1 MTEHDPPATPM
12 PSRSAPAPEPRGP
25 LPSAPAAASPGPG
38 RRRSLFIG
46 GLWLLSLGGLWGWT
60 AWQASGVRA
69 ERDRLDFGL
78 RLEQATR
85 LTLLGQ
91 RALDAASFGEAAG
104 LLEAAREASARAHRR
119 VEA

>member
-1 MTEHDPPATPM
+1 
-12 PSRSAPAPEPRGP
+12 
-25 LPSAPAAASPGPG
+25 
-38 RRRSLFIG
+38 
-46 GLWLLSLGGLWGWT
+46 
-60 AWQASGVRA
+60 VRA